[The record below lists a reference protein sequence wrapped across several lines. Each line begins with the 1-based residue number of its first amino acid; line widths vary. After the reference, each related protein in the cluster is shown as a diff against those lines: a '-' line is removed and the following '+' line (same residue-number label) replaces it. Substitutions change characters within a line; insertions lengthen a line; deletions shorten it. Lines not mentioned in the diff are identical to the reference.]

1 MAGIRTKRWNDP
13 VSRDDGTRILIT
25 RYRPRGL
32 RKDQENWESWAK
44 QLAPSKEL
52 HAAAYG
58 KDQEPISW
66 DEYRTRYLT
75 EVANH
80 RATISDLAQRVR
92 NGETVTLLCASSCED
107 PNRCHR
113 SILKELIEA
122 ELPKELHSP
131 AEARPADVIP
141 PQYSK
146 LKDWLG

>member
-80 RATISDLAQRVR
+80 RATISDLAQQGARR
-92 NGETVTLLCASSCED
+92 FDERA
-107 PNRCHR
+107 
-113 SILKELIEA
+113 
-122 ELPKELHSP
+122 P
-131 AEARPADVIP
+131 AEFLCERLDPRLGEELLDAGEPSQEARA
-141 PQYSK
+141 
-146 LKDWLG
+146 LGPERGAFGCL